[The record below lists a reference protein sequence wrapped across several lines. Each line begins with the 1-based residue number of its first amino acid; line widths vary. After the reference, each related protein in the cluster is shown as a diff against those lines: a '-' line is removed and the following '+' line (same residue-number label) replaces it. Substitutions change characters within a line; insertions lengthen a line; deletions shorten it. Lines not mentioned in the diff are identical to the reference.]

1 MSEENILIVKGI
13 LAEDTI
19 IAGTQN
25 YESDT
30 ICYILKKDIFKAI
43 LNGTLY
49 IRDTPFVYKVY
60 PINSLWN
67 YIENKKDKLLNGLW
81 KDPFIRNDPYFNKYI
96 YWIENAMITGLFLQ
110 ELENKLAKKQV
121 IRQTIQNYEPLAYT
135 TLYMYLKKFR
145 NGNFVNLNLKK
156 KEEKE
161 DLETILRMYKVV
173 SKYDLT
179 KPLNF
184 GDIYREL
191 LMAILNKDYIDI
203 KNELEMIKKY
213 VIINKKAKLKRKK
226 KIIQLINR
234 RKEIDEKIE
243 ILKSID
249 PSNPEIQEL
258 EKEKKELEE
267 LLNKLTKR
275 KKIIKENIQDEQEK
289 AKEESKEIENKNGQ

>member
-13 LAEDTI
+13 LAENTI

-30 ICYILKKDIFKAI
+30 ICYILKEEIFKVI
-43 LNGTLY
+43 LNGALY
-49 IRDTPFVYKVY
+49 IRDTPFIYKTHS
-60 PINSLWN
+60 INSLWN

-81 KDPFIRNDPYFNKYI
+81 KDPFIRNDPYFKKYI

-110 ELENKLAKKQV
+110 ELENKLAKKQI
-121 IRQTIQNYEPLAYT
+121 IRQAIIDYEPLAYT
-135 TLYMYLKKFR
+135 TLYIYLKKFR
-145 NGNFVNLNLKK
+145 DSNFVNLNLKK

-191 LMAILNKDYIDI
+191 LMAILNKDYVDI

-213 VIINKKAKLKRKK
+213 IVINKKAKLKRKIK
-226 KIIQLINR
+226 QLREDIERINKQINYLR
-234 RKEIDEKIE
+234 IV
-243 ILKSID
+243 D
-249 PSNPEIQEL
+249 PSNPEIQKL
-258 EKEKKELEE
+258 EKEKKGIEE
-267 LLNKLTKR
+267 QIEKLIKR
-275 KKIIKENIQDEQEK
+275 KKIIKEKIQNEKEK